1 MAGTNGAKVA
11 INFLFANIVYKN
23 IAAMFSISLYS
34 NRLCQRPNRR
44 QSMILRA
51 VSSNCIQQQIHD
63 VYLKHRKFIPVHRHH
78 KLNLRTGPI
87 RHRRREV
94 IPLPSRMMPNP
105 RLLSIGLGYVTHYI
119 GWHCESLKSVTITA
133 ISWGIGLF
141 IHFIFFLFEQKKTIK
156 GYARMRYSVI

>member
-1 MAGTNGAKVA
+1 
-11 INFLFANIVYKN
+11 
-23 IAAMFSISLYS
+23 
-34 NRLCQRPNRR
+34 
-44 QSMILRA
+44 MILRA

-133 ISWGIGLF
+133 ISWGIGLVADELKENGNPPAEYILSEPSSF
-141 IHFIFFLFEQKKTIK
+141 KVIVRSADPLSEQINRAQAHRDRT
-156 GYARMRYSVI
+156 G